1 MPVTKPLALLLA
13 RNKAAPTSSLGSPNR
28 PIGVC
33 PQMDLVLSVGEPS
46 SLNRSLRFCSAGKK
60 PGVMELT
67 RTPFGASSSAD
78 APHLPQPA
86 LIDAYGDGGFRFGG
100 MSHRGS
106 LLCFPD
112 GIWAWPVGDAKQLN
126 EEVLAAVFSRA
137 QTLDFFLIGAGRDP
151 WPLPDALRQRFR
163 DCNRPLSEFWNRTH
177 REET

>member
-1 MPVTKPLALLLA
+1 M
-13 RNKAAPTSSLGSPNR
+13 TSG
-28 PIGVC
+28 G
-33 PQMDLVLSVGEPS
+33 
-46 SLNRSLRFCSAGKK
+46 
-60 PGVMELT
+60 
-67 RTPFGASSSAD
+67 SAD

-126 EEVLAAVFSRA
+126 EEVLTAVFNRA

-163 DCNRPLSEFWNRTH
+163 DLSLSVDTMPTGAAVRTYNILLAENRRVGAGLIAVA
-177 REET
+177 